1 MNTAT
6 LNQNKTS
13 KGIIPEFET
22 TLILPLTK
30 MRDEHYIQ
38 QLLDRVK
45 ETYKTIDQDLKTK
58 YILAKIN
65 DCIEKIDNKSGKKTV
80 VISVSS
86 VEEKIVYTDAIMAE
100 RIIANEPFGIRDL
113 ADLMQPE
120 HQYLL
125 LLQSADNFKVFL
137 GGQYHLTRLHAT
149 IPDNINAYKNDIAE
163 KTENF
168 SDSTDRKEIMLDKF
182 IHHIDK
188 ELEMIRHQYPLPVFV
203 VGPERMNGH
212 FKKLSHNSKAVVD
225 YIHGNYDDAGTYQLL
240 RLIEPHFTDL
250 WKHGNDSL
258 KNKIE
263 LALNA
268 NKFSY
273 GIEDVWSNV
282 MHKRGNV
289 LLVERDFTYPHNNTD
304 GIEYPNGNTNDILP
318 EFIKDG
324 VDIIIEQVLESGG
337 QVHYANAALLNDY
350 NHIALF
356 LYY

>member
-1 MNTAT
+1 MNTEA
-6 LNQNKTS
+6 LIQNKTG
-13 KGIIPEFET
+13 KGIFPEFET
-22 TLILPLTK
+22 TLILPLANTSE
-30 MRDEHYIQ
+30 EHYIQ
-38 QLLDRVK
+38 QLMDRVK
-45 ETYKTIDQDLKTK
+45 EAYKTIDQDLKTK
-58 YILAKIN
+58 HILAKIN
-65 DCIEKIDNKSGKKTV
+65 DCIGKINHKSTKKTV
-80 VISVSS
+80 VLFVSS
-86 VEEKIVYTDAIMAE
+86 VDEKIVYTDAILTE

-120 HQYLL
+120 HQFLL
-125 LLQSADNFKVFL
+125 LLQSADNFKVFV
-137 GGQYHLTRLHAT
+137 GGQHHLTRLHAS
-149 IPDNINAYKNDIAE
+149 IPENIKAYKNDIAE

-168 SDSTDRKEIMLDKF
+168 SDSTGRKEILLDKF

-188 ELEMIRHQYPLPVFV
+188 ELEMIRHQYPLQVFV

-212 FKKLSHNSKAVVD
+212 FKKLTHNDKAVAG
-225 YIHGNYDDAGTYQLL
+225 YIHGNYDDAAPHQLL
-240 RLIEPHFTDL
+240 QLLTPHFNDL
-250 WKHGNDSL
+250 WKLSNDSL
-258 KNKIE
+258 KSKIE

-304 GIEYPNGNTNDILP
+304 GIEYPNSNTKDVLP

-324 VDIIIEQVLESGG
+324 VDLIIEQVLESGG
-337 QVHYANAALLNDY
+337 QVQYADADLLNDY